1 MATKK
6 VVEKATTKKA
16 VTKTNRPRECG
27 LVGLIGRRVTL
38 FCLNYIYTGTLVRV
52 GGGAAEL
59 ADAGIVYETGGL
71 LEPDWKD
78 MQKLPGTWYVSLS
91 AIESFGILK

>member
-6 VVEKATTKKA
+6 VVKKATTKKA
-16 VTKTNRPRECG
+16 APKTRPSRERG
-27 LVGLIGRRVTL
+27 LVGLLGSRVTL
-38 FCLNYIYTGTLVRV
+38 FCLNYIYTGTLVQV
-52 GGGAAEL
+52 GGGAVEL

-71 LEPDWKD
+71 LEPSWKD
-78 MQKLPGTWYVSLS
+78 MQKLPGAWYVSLS